1 MKPKSIHDLSH
12 ISPWYFELRFW
23 RRWKQRI
30 SCADLEYM
38 QNVSEA
44 LQAQST
50 PASSAFLY
58 LMIALTV
65 VAITW
70 ASTSKVDEVTQAEAR
85 VITSNRDQVVNSMEG
100 GLLAAMLVSEG
111 DSVTKGQAIVQL
123 EPTRFESQYEEGRS
137 KQLALKA
144 ALSRARSEALNQPL
158 SFPSEVQANR
168 ALVDN
173 ETRTYMAKKKLMDES
188 VHALRKSVDMISNEI
203 QISQKLS
210 EQGLFSIVELSRLRR
225 QENDLNQQITER
237 LNKFR
242 ADANTEVVRIE
253 TELAQLKP
261 NLTARRDTYERTTLR
276 APVNGIVKNIRMTTL
291 GAAVP
296 GGAPILDIVP
306 VDAKLLLDARLD
318 PKDVSYIKPGLPVAI
333 KLAAFD
339 TAIYGEL
346 KGTVVLV
353 SPDTFR
359 GEDARNAEGQPA
371 AYYRVLIESEVDKN
385 DVRKKKMVII
395 PGMTAT
401 AQIRTGEKTVMQYI
415 IKPIY
420 KAKEAFHER

>member
-23 RRWKQRI
+23 RRWKHRI
-30 SCADLEYM
+30 SGADLEYM

-58 LMIALTV
+58 LMIVLTV

-158 SFPSEVQANR
+158 SFPLEVQANR

-188 VHALRKSVDMISNEI
+188 VAALRKSVDMISNEI

>member
-1 MKPKSIHDLSH
+1 MKSLHDLDK
-12 ISPWYFELRFW
+12 ISPWYFEFRFW
-23 RRWKQRI
+23 RRWKNRI
-30 SCADLEYM
+30 SGADLEYM

-58 LMIALTV
+58 LMIAFTIV
-65 VAITW
+65 GIVW
-70 ASTSKVDEVTQAEAR
+70 ASFSKVDEVTQAEAR

-111 DSVTKGQAIVQL
+111 DAVTKGQAIVQL
-123 EPTRFESQYEEGRS
+123 EPTRFESQYEEGMS

-158 SFPSEVQANR
+158 NFPPEVQANR
-168 ALVDN
+168 AIVDN
-173 ETRTYMAKKKLMDES
+173 ETRTYQSKKKLMDES
-188 VHALRKSVDMISNEI
+188 VAALRKSVDMISNEI

-242 ADANTEVVRIE
+242 ADANGEVVRIE

-333 KLAAFD
+333 KLAAYD
-339 TAIYGEL
+339 TAVYGEL

-371 AYYRVLIESEVDKN
+371 AYYRVLIESEIDKT
-385 DVRKKKMVII
+385 DPRQKKMVII
-395 PGMTAT
+395 TGMTAT
-401 AQIRTGEKTVMQYI
+401 AQIKTGAKTVMQYL

-420 KAKEAFHER
+420 KAKEAFRER

>member
-1 MKPKSIHDLSH
+1 
-12 ISPWYFELRFW
+12 
-23 RRWKQRI
+23 
-30 SCADLEYM
+30 
-38 QNVSEA
+38 
-44 LQAQST
+44 
-50 PASSAFLY
+50 
-58 LMIALTV
+58 
-65 VAITW
+65 
-70 ASTSKVDEVTQAEAR
+70 
-85 VITSNRDQVVNSMEG
+85 MEG

-158 SFPSEVQANR
+158 SFPPEVQANR

-188 VHALRKSVDMISNEI
+188 VAALRKSVDMISNEI

>member
-1 MKPKSIHDLSH
+1 MKSLHDLDK
-12 ISPWYFELRFW
+12 ISPWYFEFKFW
-23 RRWKQRI
+23 RRWKNRI
-30 SCADLEYM
+30 SGADLEYM

-58 LMIALTV
+58 LMIAFTIV
-65 VAITW
+65 GIVW
-70 ASTSKVDEVTQAEAR
+70 ASFSKVDEVTQAEAR
-85 VITSNRDQVVNSMEG
+85 IITSNRDQVVNSMEG

-111 DSVTKGQAIVQL
+111 DTVTKGQAIVQL
-123 EPTRFESQYEEGRS
+123 EPTRFESQYEEGKS

-158 SFPSEVQANR
+158 SFPPEVLANR
-168 ALVDN
+168 PIVDN
-173 ETRTYMAKKKLMDES
+173 ETRTYQAKKKLMDES
-188 VHALRKSVDMISNEI
+188 VAALRKSVDMISNEI

-210 EQGLFSIVELSRLRR
+210 DQGLFSIVELSRLRR

-242 ADANTEVVRIE
+242 ADANGEVVRIE

-333 KLAAFD
+333 KLAAYD
-339 TAIYGEL
+339 TAVYGEL

-371 AYYRVLIESEVDKN
+371 AYYRVLIESEIDKT
-385 DVRKKKMVII
+385 DPRQKKMVII

-401 AQIRTGEKTVMQYI
+401 AQIKTGAKTVMQYL

-420 KAKEAFHER
+420 KAKEAFRER

>member
-1 MKPKSIHDLSH
+1 MKPKSLHDLDQ
-12 ISPWYFELRFW
+12 ISPWYIELAFW
-23 RRWKQRI
+23 RRWKKNV
-30 SCADLEYM
+30 SGKDLEYM

-58 LMIALTV
+58 LVLLLTV
-65 VAITW
+65 VAIVW

-111 DSVTKGQAIVQL
+111 DAVTKGQAIVQL
-123 EPTRFESQYEEGRS
+123 EPTRFESQYEEGMS
-137 KQLALKA
+137 KQIALKA

-158 SFPSEVQANR
+158 SFPPEVLAKR
-168 ALVDN
+168 AIIDN
-173 ETRTYMAKKKLMDES
+173 ETRTYQAKKKLMDES
-188 VHALRKSVDMISNEI
+188 VAALRKSVEMISNEI

-210 EQGLFSIVELSRLRR
+210 EQGLFSVVELSRLRR
-225 QENDLNQQITER
+225 QENDLIQQITER

-242 ADANTEVVRIE
+242 ADANAEVVRIE
-253 TELAQLKP
+253 TELSQLKP
-261 NLTARRDTYERTTLR
+261 NLNARRDTYDRTTLR

-318 PKDVSYIKPGLPVAI
+318 PKDISYIKQGLPVTI
-333 KLAAFD
+333 KMAAFD

-346 KGTVVLV
+346 KGTVVLI

-359 GEDARNAEGQPA
+359 GDDARNAEGQPT
-371 AYYRVLIESEVDKN
+371 AYYRVLIESEIDKTDPRQKN
-385 DVRKKKMVII
+385 MVII

-401 AQIRTGEKTVMQYI
+401 AQIKTGAKTVMQYL

-420 KAKEAFHER
+420 KAKEAFRER

>member
-1 MKPKSIHDLSH
+1 MKPKSLHDLDQ
-12 ISPWYFELRFW
+12 ISPWYIELAFW
-23 RRWKQRI
+23 RRWNKKV
-30 SCADLEYM
+30 SSKDLEYM

-58 LMIALTV
+58 LVLLLTV

-111 DSVTKGQAIVQL
+111 DAVTKGQAIVQL

-158 SFPSEVQANR
+158 SFPPEVISNR
-168 ALVDN
+168 AIVEN
-173 ETRTYMAKKKLMDES
+173 ETRTYQAKKKLMDES
-188 VHALRKSVDMISNEI
+188 VAALRRSVDMISNEI

-210 EQGLFSIVELSRLRR
+210 EQGLFSVVELSRLRR
-225 QENDLNQQITER
+225 QENDLIQQITER

-253 TELAQLKP
+253 TELSQLKP
-261 NLTARRDTYERTTLR
+261 NLNARRDTYERTTLR

-318 PKDVSYIKPGLPVAI
+318 PKDISYIKQGLPVTI
-333 KLAAFD
+333 KMAAFD

-346 KGTVVLV
+346 NGTVVLI

-359 GEDARNAEGQPA
+359 GDDARNAEGQPT
-371 AYYRVLIESEVDKN
+371 AYYRVLIESEIDKTDPRQKN
-385 DVRKKKMVII
+385 MVII

-401 AQIRTGEKTVMQYI
+401 AQIKTGAKTVMQYL

-420 KAKEAFHER
+420 KAKEAFRER

>member
-1 MKPKSIHDLSH
+1 M
-12 ISPWYFELRFW
+12 
-23 RRWKQRI
+23 
-30 SCADLEYM
+30 
-38 QNVSEA
+38 
-44 LQAQST
+44 
-50 PASSAFLY
+50 
-58 LMIALTV
+58 
-65 VAITW
+65 
-70 ASTSKVDEVTQAEAR
+70 
-85 VITSNRDQVVNSMEG
+85 
-100 GLLAAMLVSEG
+100 
-111 DSVTKGQAIVQL
+111 
-123 EPTRFESQYEEGRS
+123 
-137 KQLALKA
+137 
-144 ALSRARSEALNQPL
+144 
-158 SFPSEVQANR
+158 
-168 ALVDN
+168 
-173 ETRTYMAKKKLMDES
+173 MDES
-188 VHALRKSVDMISNEI
+188 VVSLRKSVDMISDEI
-203 QISQKLS
+203 KISQKLS

-242 ADANTEVVRIE
+242 ADANAEVVRIE

-318 PKDVSYIKPGLPVAI
+318 PKDVSYIKPGLPVTI
-333 KLAAFD
+333 KFAAFD

-346 KGTVVLV
+346 KGTVVLI

-359 GEDARNAEGQPA
+359 EDARSADGQQA
-371 AYYRVLIESEVDKN
+371 AYYRVLIESEVDKS
-385 DVRKKKMVII
+385 DPRQKSMVII

-401 AQIRTGEKTVMQYI
+401 AQIKTGAKTVMQYL

-420 KAKEAFHER
+420 KAKEAFRER

>member
-1 MKPKSIHDLSH
+1 MKQKSLHDLDQ
-12 ISPWYFELRFW
+12 ISPWYIELAFW
-23 RRWKQRI
+23 RRWKKRI
-30 SCADLEYM
+30 NGKDLEYM
-38 QNVSEA
+38 QNVTEA

-58 LMIALTV
+58 LAILLTV
-65 VAITW
+65 VAIVW

-85 VITSNRDQVVNSMEG
+85 VITSNRDQVVNSLEG

-111 DSVTKGQAIVQL
+111 DTVIKGQAIVQL
-123 EPTRFESQYEEGRS
+123 EPTRFESQYEEGMS
-137 KQLALKA
+137 KQIALKA
-144 ALSRARSEALNQPL
+144 ALARARSEALNQPL
-158 SFPSEVQANR
+158 SFPAEVLARR
-168 ALVDN
+168 AIVDN
-173 ETRTYMAKKKLMDES
+173 ETRTYQAKKKMMEES
-188 VHALRKSVDMISNEI
+188 VAALRRSVEMISNEI

-242 ADANTEVVRIE
+242 TDANTEVLRIE
-253 TELAQLKP
+253 TELSQLKP
-261 NLTARRDTYERTTLR
+261 NLNARRDTFDRTTLR

-318 PKDVSYIKPGLPVAI
+318 PKDISYIKQGLPVTI
-333 KLAAFD
+333 KMAAFD

-346 KGTVVLV
+346 KGTVVLI

-359 GEDARNAEGQPA
+359 GDDARNAEGQPT
-371 AYYRVLIESEVDKN
+371 AYYRVLIESEIDKKDPRQKN
-385 DVRKKKMVII
+385 MVII

-401 AQIRTGEKTVMQYI
+401 AQIKTGAKTVMQYL

-420 KAKEAFHER
+420 KAKEAFRER

>member
-1 MKPKSIHDLSH
+1 MKSLHDLDK
-12 ISPWYFELRFW
+12 ISPWYFEFKWW
-23 RRWKQRI
+23 RRWKNRI
-30 SCADLEYM
+30 SGEDLEYM

-58 LMIALTV
+58 LMIAFTV
-65 VAITW
+65 VGIVW
-70 ASTSKVDEVTQAEAR
+70 ASFSKVDEVTQAEAR
-85 VITSNRDQVVNSMEG
+85 IITSNRDQVVNSMEG
-100 GLLAAMLVSEG
+100 GLLAAMLVAEG

-123 EPTRFESQYEEGRS
+123 EPTRFESQYEEGMS

-158 SFPSEVQANR
+158 NFPPEVLANR
-168 ALVDN
+168 AIVDN
-173 ETRTYMAKKKLMDES
+173 ETRTYQSKKKLMDES
-188 VHALRKSVDMISNEI
+188 VAALRKSVDMISNEI

-242 ADANTEVVRIE
+242 ADANGEVVRIE
-253 TELAQLKP
+253 TELAQLRP

-333 KLAAFD
+333 KLAAYD

-371 AYYRVLIESEVDKN
+371 AYYRVLIESEIDKT
-385 DVRKKKMVII
+385 DPRQKKMVII

-401 AQIRTGEKTVMQYI
+401 AQIKTGAKTVMQYL

-420 KAKEAFHER
+420 KAKEAFRER

>member
-1 MKPKSIHDLSH
+1 MKSLHDLDK
-12 ISPWYFELRFW
+12 ISLWHFELRFW
-23 RRWKQRI
+23 RRWKNRI
-30 SCADLEYM
+30 SGADLEYM

-58 LMIALTV
+58 LMIAFTV
-65 VAITW
+65 VGIVW
-70 ASTSKVDEVTQAEAR
+70 ASYSKVDEVTQAEAR

-111 DSVTKGQAIVQL
+111 DTVTKGQAIVQL
-123 EPTRFESQYEEGRS
+123 EPTRFESQYEEGMS

-158 SFPSEVQANR
+158 NFPPEVQANR
-168 ALVDN
+168 AIVDN
-173 ETRTYMAKKKLMDES
+173 ETRTYQSKKKLMDES
-188 VHALRKSVDMISNEI
+188 VAALRKSVDMISNEI

-242 ADANTEVVRIE
+242 ADANGEVVRIE

-346 KGTVVLV
+346 KGTVVLI

-371 AYYRVLIESEVDKN
+371 AYYRVLIESEIDKT
-385 DVRKKKMVII
+385 DERQKKMVII

-401 AQIRTGEKTVMQYI
+401 AQIKTGAKTVMQYL

-420 KAKEAFHER
+420 KAKEAFRER

>member
-1 MKPKSIHDLSH
+1 MKPKSLHDLDK
-12 ISPWYFELRFW
+12 ISPWYVDLAFW
-23 RRWKQRI
+23 RRWKKRVSGQ
-30 SCADLEYM
+30 DLEYM

-44 LQAQST
+44 LLAQST

-58 LMIALTV
+58 LVLLLTG
-65 VAITW
+65 VAIVW

-85 VITSNRDQVVNSMEG
+85 VITSNRDQVVNSLEG

-111 DSVTKGQAIVQL
+111 DTVIKGQAIVQL
-123 EPTRFESQYEEGRS
+123 EPTRFESQYEEGIS
-137 KQLALKA
+137 KQIALKA

-158 SFPSEVQANR
+158 SFPAEVLAKR
-168 ALVDN
+168 AIVDN
-173 ETRTYMAKKKLMDES
+173 ETRTYQAKKKMMDES
-188 VHALRKSVDMISNEI
+188 VAALRKSVEMISNEI

-242 ADANTEVVRIE
+242 ADANAEVVRIE
-253 TELAQLKP
+253 TELSQLKP
-261 NLTARRDTYERTTLR
+261 NLNARRDTYDRTTLR

-318 PKDVSYIKPGLPVAI
+318 PKDISYIKQGLPVTI
-333 KLAAFD
+333 KMAAFD

-346 KGTVVLV
+346 KGTVVLI

-359 GEDARNAEGQPA
+359 GEDARNAEGQPM
-371 AYYRVLIESEVDKN
+371 AYYRVLIESEIDKTDPRQKN
-385 DVRKKKMVII
+385 MVII

-401 AQIRTGEKTVMQYI
+401 AQIKTGAKTVMEYL

-420 KAKEAFHER
+420 KAKEAFRER

>member
-1 MKPKSIHDLSH
+1 MKSLHDLDK
-12 ISPWYFELRFW
+12 ISPWYFEFRFW
-23 RRWKQRI
+23 RRWKNRI
-30 SCADLEYM
+30 SGADLEYM

-58 LMIALTV
+58 LMIAFTIV
-65 VAITW
+65 GIVW
-70 ASTSKVDEVTQAEAR
+70 ASFSKVDEVTQAEAR

-111 DSVTKGQAIVQL
+111 DTVTKGQAIVQL
-123 EPTRFESQYEEGRS
+123 EPTRFESQYEEGMS

-158 SFPSEVQANR
+158 NFPPEVQANR
-168 ALVDN
+168 AIVDN
-173 ETRTYMAKKKLMDES
+173 ETRTYQSKKKLMDES
-188 VHALRKSVDMISNEI
+188 VAALRKSVDMISNEI

-242 ADANTEVVRIE
+242 ADANGEVVRIE

-371 AYYRVLIESEVDKN
+371 AYYRVLIESEIDKT
-385 DVRKKKMVII
+385 DERQKKMVII

-401 AQIRTGEKTVMQYI
+401 AQIKTGAKTVMQYL

-420 KAKEAFHER
+420 KAKEAFRER

>member
-1 MKPKSIHDLSH
+1 MKSLHDLDK
-12 ISPWYFELRFW
+12 ISLWHFELRFW
-23 RRWKQRI
+23 RRWKNRI
-30 SCADLEYM
+30 SGADLEYM

-58 LMIALTV
+58 LMIAFTIV
-65 VAITW
+65 GIVW
-70 ASTSKVDEVTQAEAR
+70 ASFSKVDEVTQAEAR
-85 VITSNRDQVVNSMEG
+85 IITSNRDQVVNSMEG

-111 DSVTKGQAIVQL
+111 DTVTKGQAIVQL

-158 SFPSEVQANR
+158 SFPPEVQANR
-168 ALVDN
+168 AIVDN
-173 ETRTYMAKKKLMDES
+173 ETRTYQSKKKLMDES
-188 VHALRKSVDMISNEI
+188 VAALRKSVEMISNEI

-242 ADANTEVVRIE
+242 ADANGEVVRIE

-333 KLAAFD
+333 KLAAYD
-339 TAIYGEL
+339 TAVYGEL

-371 AYYRVLIESEVDKN
+371 AYYRVLIESEIDKT
-385 DVRKKKMVII
+385 DPRQKKMVII

-401 AQIRTGEKTVMQYI
+401 AQIKTGAKTVMQYL

-420 KAKEAFHER
+420 KAKEAFRER

>member
-1 MKPKSIHDLSH
+1 MKPKSLHDLNK
-12 ISPWYFELRFW
+12 ISPWYIELAFW
-23 RRWKQRI
+23 RRWGKNV
-30 SCADLEYM
+30 SGKDLEYM
-38 QNVSEA
+38 QNVTEA

-58 LMIALTV
+58 LAILLTV

-111 DSVTKGQAIVQL
+111 DVVIKGQAIVQL
-123 EPTRFESQYEEGRS
+123 EPTRFESQYEEGKS

-158 SFPSEVQANR
+158 SFPPEVVSNR
-168 ALVDN
+168 AIVDN
-173 ETRTYMAKKKLMDES
+173 ETRTYQAKKKLMDES
-188 VHALRKSVDMISNEI
+188 VAALRKSVDMISNEI

-210 EQGLFSIVELSRLRR
+210 EQGLFSVVELSRLRR
-225 QENDLNQQITER
+225 QENDLIQQIAER

-242 ADANTEVVRIE
+242 ADANAEVVRIE

-276 APVNGIVKNIRMTTL
+276 APVKGIVKNIRMTTL

-306 VDAKLLLDARLD
+306 VDTKLLLDARLD
-318 PKDVSYIKPGLPVAI
+318 PKDISYIKPGLPVTI
-333 KLAAFD
+333 KFAAFD

-346 KGTVVLV
+346 KGSVVLI

-359 GEDARNAEGQPA
+359 EDARSADGQQA
-371 AYYRVLIESEVDKN
+371 AYYRVLIESEIDKN
-385 DVRKKKMVII
+385 DPRQKNMVII

-401 AQIRTGEKTVMQYI
+401 AQIKTGAKTVMQYM

-420 KAKEAFHER
+420 KAKEAFRER

>member
-1 MKPKSIHDLSH
+1 MKSLHDLDK
-12 ISPWYFELRFW
+12 ISPWYFEFKWW
-23 RRWKQRI
+23 RRWKNRI
-30 SCADLEYM
+30 SGEDLEYM

-58 LMIALTV
+58 LMIAFTV
-65 VAITW
+65 VGIVW
-70 ASTSKVDEVTQAEAR
+70 ASFSKVDEVTQAEAR
-85 VITSNRDQVVNSMEG
+85 IITSNRDQVVNSMEG
-100 GLLAAMLVSEG
+100 GLLAAMLVAEG

-123 EPTRFESQYEEGRS
+123 EPTRFESQYEEGMS

-158 SFPSEVQANR
+158 NFPPEVLANR
-168 ALVDN
+168 AIVDN
-173 ETRTYMAKKKLMDES
+173 ETRTYQSKKKLMDES
-188 VHALRKSVDMISNEI
+188 VAALRKSVDMISNEI

-242 ADANTEVVRIE
+242 ADANGEVVRIE

-346 KGTVVLV
+346 KGTVVLI

-371 AYYRVLIESEVDKN
+371 AYYRVLIESEIDKT
-385 DVRKKKMVII
+385 DPRQKKMVII

-401 AQIRTGEKTVMQYI
+401 AQIKTGAKTVMQYL

-420 KAKEAFHER
+420 KAKEAFRER

>member
-1 MKPKSIHDLSH
+1 MKSLHDLDK
-12 ISPWYFELRFW
+12 ISPWYFEFRFW
-23 RRWKQRI
+23 RRWKNRI
-30 SCADLEYM
+30 SGADLEYM

-58 LMIALTV
+58 LMIAFTV
-65 VAITW
+65 VGIVW
-70 ASTSKVDEVTQAEAR
+70 ASYSKVDEVTQAEAR

-111 DSVTKGQAIVQL
+111 DTVTKGQAIVQL
-123 EPTRFESQYEEGRS
+123 EPTRFESQYEEGMS

-158 SFPSEVQANR
+158 NFPPEVQANR
-168 ALVDN
+168 AIVDN
-173 ETRTYMAKKKLMDES
+173 ETRTYQSKKKLMDES
-188 VHALRKSVDMISNEI
+188 VAALRKSVDMISNEI

-242 ADANTEVVRIE
+242 ADANGEVVRIE

-371 AYYRVLIESEVDKN
+371 AYYRVLIESEIDKT
-385 DVRKKKMVII
+385 DERQKKMVII

-401 AQIRTGEKTVMQYI
+401 AQIKTGAKTVMQYL

-420 KAKEAFHER
+420 KAKEAFRER

>member
-1 MKPKSIHDLSH
+1 MKQKSLHDLDQ
-12 ISPWYFELRFW
+12 ISPWYIELAFW
-23 RRWKQRI
+23 RRWKKRI
-30 SCADLEYM
+30 NGKDLEYM
-38 QNVSEA
+38 QNVTEA

-58 LMIALTV
+58 LAILLTV
-65 VAITW
+65 VAIVW

-85 VITSNRDQVVNSMEG
+85 VITSNRDQVVNSLEG

-111 DSVTKGQAIVQL
+111 DTVIKGQAIVQL
-123 EPTRFESQYEEGRS
+123 EPTRFESQYEEGMS
-137 KQLALKA
+137 KQIALKA
-144 ALSRARSEALNQPL
+144 ALARARSEALNQPL
-158 SFPSEVQANR
+158 SFPAEVLARR
-168 ALVDN
+168 AIVDN
-173 ETRTYMAKKKLMDES
+173 ETRTYQAKKKMMEES
-188 VHALRKSVDMISNEI
+188 VAALRRSVEMISNEI

-242 ADANTEVVRIE
+242 TDANTEVLRIE
-253 TELAQLKP
+253 TELSQLKP
-261 NLTARRDTYERTTLR
+261 NLNARRDTFDRTTLR

-318 PKDVSYIKPGLPVAI
+318 PKDISYIKQGLPVTI
-333 KLAAFD
+333 KMAAFD

-346 KGTVVLV
+346 KGTVVLI

-359 GEDARNAEGQPA
+359 GDDARNAEGQPS
-371 AYYRVLIESEVDKN
+371 AYYRVLIESEIDKN
-385 DVRKKKMVII
+385 DPRQKNMVII

-401 AQIRTGEKTVMQYI
+401 AQIKTGAKTVMQYL

-420 KAKEAFHER
+420 KAKEAFRER

>member
-1 MKPKSIHDLSH
+1 MKPKSLHDLDK
-12 ISPWYFELRFW
+12 ISPWYVDLAFW
-23 RRWKQRI
+23 RRWKKKV
-30 SCADLEYM
+30 SGKDLEYM

-58 LMIALTV
+58 LVLLLTV
-65 VAITW
+65 VAIVW
-70 ASTSKVDEVTQAEAR
+70 ASTSEVDEVTQAEAR
-85 VITSNRDQVVNSMEG
+85 VITSNRDQVVNSLEG

-111 DSVTKGQAIVQL
+111 DTVIKGQAIVQL
-123 EPTRFESQYEEGRS
+123 EPTRFESQYEEGMS
-137 KQLALKA
+137 KQIALKA

-158 SFPSEVQANR
+158 SFPAEVLAKR
-168 ALVDN
+168 AIVDN
-173 ETRTYMAKKKLMDES
+173 ETRTYQAKKKLMDES
-188 VHALRKSVDMISNEI
+188 VAALRKSVEMISNEI

-242 ADANTEVVRIE
+242 ADANAEVVRIE
-253 TELAQLKP
+253 TELSQLKP
-261 NLTARRDTYERTTLR
+261 NLNARRDTYDRTTLR

-318 PKDVSYIKPGLPVAI
+318 PKDISYIKQGLPVTI
-333 KLAAFD
+333 KMAAFD

-346 KGTVVLV
+346 KGTVVLI

-359 GEDARNAEGQPA
+359 GDDARNAEGQPT
-371 AYYRVLIESEVDKN
+371 AYYRVLIESEIDKN
-385 DVRKKKMVII
+385 DPRQKKMVII

-401 AQIRTGEKTVMQYI
+401 AQIKTGAKTVMQYL

-420 KAKEAFHER
+420 KAKEAFRER